1 MEIAD
6 QEVDLDAI
14 KKAIETVEPQ
24 EDIDWVDDLP
34 SAKEVLDLIEDEV
47 IPLHKSVEVIETP
60 EDFHIDNA
68 DIEKATIVEVENA
81 NGQMVE
87 LIVIENPVMREVIDQ
102 TEPDSSPAPVGGDDV
117 LPPAEEAS
125 TIGGDDVLKPV
136 EEADTIGG
144 DDVLPPVEEADVAPG
159 SNDDVLPPVED
170 VDAAPFDSD
179 PVVGPDTVEPVQEA
193 EVLDETNTEELDVT
207 EPEVVEPE
215 VDTASS
221 NAQINAYAQ
230 ISTLEQKLMALF

>member
-1 MEIAD
+1 
-6 QEVDLDAI
+6 
-14 KKAIETVEPQ
+14 
-24 EDIDWVDDLP
+24 
-34 SAKEVLDLIEDEV
+34 
-47 IPLHKSVEVIETP
+47 
-60 EDFHIDNA
+60 
-68 DIEKATIVEVENA
+68 
-81 NGQMVE
+81 
-87 LIVIENPVMREVIDQ
+87 
-102 TEPDSSPAPVGGDDV
+102 
-117 LPPAEEAS
+117 
-125 TIGGDDVLKPV
+125 
-136 EEADTIGG
+136 
-144 DDVLPPVEEADVAPG
+144 LPPVEEADVAPG

>member
-1 MEIAD
+1 
-6 QEVDLDAI
+6 
-14 KKAIETVEPQ
+14 
-24 EDIDWVDDLP
+24 
-34 SAKEVLDLIEDEV
+34 
-47 IPLHKSVEVIETP
+47 
-60 EDFHIDNA
+60 
-68 DIEKATIVEVENA
+68 
-81 NGQMVE
+81 
-87 LIVIENPVMREVIDQ
+87 
-102 TEPDSSPAPVGGDDV
+102 
-117 LPPAEEAS
+117 
-125 TIGGDDVLKPV
+125 
-136 EEADTIGG
+136 
-144 DDVLPPVEEADVAPG
+144 LPPVEEADVAPG

-221 NAQINAYAQ
+221 NAQISAYAQ

>member
-24 EDIDWVDDLP
+24 EDIEWVDDLP

-215 VDTASS
+215 VDTAGS

>member
-144 DDVLPPVEEADVAPG
+144 DDVLPPVEDADAAPER
-159 SNDDVLPPVED
+159 DDVLPPVED